1 MVQRSS
7 VTSRPTSVDRGS
19 ERLLWDC
26 ATIDRSLAV
35 DRPSAR
41 VRLEADVGKDLAEL
55 LIATLRQDHPAT
67 PHEQSLWRAARGD
80 AA

>member
-1 MVQRSS
+1 M
-7 VTSRPTSVDRGS
+7 TSRSASFDRGS

-26 ATIDRSLAV
+26 ATIGRSLLV

-41 VRLEADVGKDLAEL
+41 TRLEADVGDELTVL
-55 LIATLRQDHPAT
+55 LIATLCEDHPAT
-67 PHEQSLWRAARGD
+67 PHERSLWRAARGD